1 MMDADPTRRPS
12 ATEALSGAYLG
23 GCSPAGVGWGVGGGG
38 DPQGGGGEA
47 PLRETPSAPLVES
60 SADECSLYQA
70 ATPFSVE
77 LPIGRA
83 RRLRLRRATDG
94 LGTEIAAETAAEI
107 AAEIAE
113 MDPSDAPLTVREGDT
128 LLGVGPVDTQA
139 SAPEEVAELLERWR
153 APTAKLHLVR
163 AW

>member
-1 MMDADPTRRPS
+1 
-12 ATEALSGAYLG
+12 
-23 GCSPAGVGWGVGGGG
+23 
-38 DPQGGGGEA
+38 
-47 PLRETPSAPLVES
+47 
-60 SADECSLYQA
+60 
-70 ATPFSVE
+70 
-77 LPIGRA
+77 
-83 RRLRLRRATDG
+83 
-94 LGTEIAAETAAEI
+94 
-107 AAEIAE
+107 